1 LEQLDKKSYS
11 LHSHALLPRRLV
23 SYTASKPHAPSDTG
37 TGARW
42 AASGVFHP
50 DAAQRAPVPVS
61 LGGKESVKKAGK
73 ESVKR

>member
-1 LEQLDKKSYS
+1 MCLVLRLDARHY
-11 LHSHALLPRRLV
+11 ALMRGTGR
-23 SYTASKPHAPSDTG
+23 KPLAPSDTG